1 MTIRMKLLKD
11 FKDMAFRTLSKIELE
26 TTPNL
31 RHTVIGIV
39 IFFVV
44 CFWIY
49 VLAWL
54 YLFMTGSGDERIKI
68 SLIQEWRSF
77 LTLLVSG
84 STIAA
89 GVTMLKVIFVDKDND
104 NIPDILEEEEEP
116 NRRIMPP
123 MPPNNKV

>member
-1 MTIRMKLLKD
+1 MKLLKD
-11 FKDMAFRTLSKIELE
+11 FKDMAFRTLSKIELG

-44 CFWIY
+44 CFCIY

-54 YLFMTGSGDERIKI
+54 YLFMTGSGDERMKI

-104 NIPDILEEEEEP
+104 NIPDILEEDES

-123 MPPNNKV
+123 MPPMPPNNKV

>member
-1 MTIRMKLLKD
+1 MKLLQD
-11 FKDMAFRTLSKIELE
+11 FKEMAFRTLSKIELSNF
-26 TTPNL
+26 PNL
-31 RHTVIGIV
+31 RHTVISV
-39 IFFVV
+39 VLFFIFCFLVYVV
-44 CFWIY
+44 SWI
-49 VLAWL
+49 
-54 YLFMTGSGDERIKI
+54 YLFMMGSGDEKIKI

-104 NIPDILEEEEEP
+104 SIPDILEEEP
-116 NRRIMPP
+116 NRKIIPP

>member
-1 MTIRMKLLKD
+1 MKLLQG
-11 FKDMAFRTLSKIELE
+11 FKEMAFRTLSKIRLSNY
-26 TTPNL
+26 PNL

-39 IFFVV
+39 LFFIFCFLVYVV
-44 CFWIY
+44 SWI
-49 VLAWL
+49 
-54 YLFMTGSGDERIKI
+54 YLFMMESGDEKIKI

-89 GVTMLKVIFVDKDND
+89 GITMLKVIFVDKDND
-104 NIPDILEEEEEP
+104 SIPDILEEEP
-116 NRRIMPP
+116 NRKIMPP

>member
-1 MTIRMKLLKD
+1 MKLLQD
-11 FKDMAFRTLSKIELE
+11 FKEMTFRTLSKIELSNS
-26 TTPNL
+26 PNL

-39 IFFVV
+39 LFFIFCFLVYVV
-44 CFWIY
+44 SWI
-49 VLAWL
+49 

-89 GVTMLKVIFVDKDND
+89 GVTMLKVIFVDKNND
-104 NIPDILEEEEEP
+104 NIPDILEEDEQ

-123 MPPNNKV
+123 PSPPNNRL

>member
-1 MTIRMKLLKD
+1 
-11 FKDMAFRTLSKIELE
+11 MAFRTLSKIELE

-104 NIPDILEEEEEP
+104 NIPDILEEEEP